1 MTCKIN
7 LSASN
12 PPPSPAVKRAEFT
25 DSHFI
30 TVLVLT
36 IVAVETIAYA
46 RYSFDTP
53 WLRKTFI
60 EGGTFEYSHLIMSS
74 MALPITMWALQK
86 MWSHLPSKPQD
97 ATTSTTHTPAPQ
109 DATTSTTHTPAPQDA
124 TTSTTHTP
132 APQDATTSTTLGPLS
147 KAQDATTSAVTIATK
162 SEYTYVID
170 VQELAIIKELINST
184 ADDSPLALLG
194 KRKKLENKGE
204 LISHIHPLLFWKT
217 ILSDKELSE
226 KVKKIKNNKD
236 KNLPDF
242 IYKPLKG
249 VGFEIK
255 KSIWKTFKFRYALRF
270 EKQQNTQPFTQK
282 DIDDFCTTLKLKNED
297 KNLFKSKKWEDLIET
312 LTLTSDLNQS

>member
-86 MWSHLPSKPQD
+86 MWSHLPSK
-97 ATTSTTHTPAPQ
+97 
-109 DATTSTTHTPAPQDA
+109 PQDA